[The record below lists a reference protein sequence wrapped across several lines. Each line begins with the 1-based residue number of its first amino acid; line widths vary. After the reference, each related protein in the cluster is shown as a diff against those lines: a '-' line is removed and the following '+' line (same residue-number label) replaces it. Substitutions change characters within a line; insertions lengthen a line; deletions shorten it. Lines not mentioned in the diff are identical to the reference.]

1 MTDWILENP
10 ENVSEAEIV
19 VGIPSY
25 NEADAIAFPT
35 EQAALGLTRFFPDR
49 KGVIVNCDNA
59 STDGTKEAFFNAPCV
74 GVPRMYVST
83 PPGVKGKGNNFRN
96 LFRLVTELGA
106 QAVVVVDADLK
117 SITPKW
123 IKNLGE
129 PLFEDFGFVAP
140 LYLRHK
146 YDGTITNN
154 IAYPLTRCLYG
165 RRVRQPI
172 GGDFGFSGALASFYL
187 GHETWNEDV
196 AQFGI
201 DIWMTTLAMYHRK
214 PITQAFLGR
223 PKIHRPKDPAASLGP
238 MFRQVVGTMFHL
250 MEPFAPFWKEV
261 RRSRPTAIFG
271 FGLGETEMPPPVN
284 VDVEALYRKFREGAD
299 RYEGAWEQALAPE
312 TFAKLREVRDMD
324 QSHFEFPIPLWAHV
338 LFDMAVAHRD
348 RRLPREELLDSLAPL
363 YYGRTLSFVRS
374 TEGMALQQ
382 AEEYVEEQCLAFEEA
397 KPYLVQRW
405 GD

>member
-1 MTDWILENP
+1 MADWILENP
-10 ENVSEAEIV
+10 ENVSDAEFV

-25 NEADAIAFPT
+25 NEADSIAFPV
-35 EQAALGLTRFFPDR
+35 EQAALGIKEFFGDR
-49 KGVIVNCDNA
+49 KCVIVNCDNA
-59 STDGTKEAFFNAPCV
+59 STDGTKEAFFGARCD
-74 GVPRMYVST
+74 VPRMYVST

-96 LFRLVTELGA
+96 LFRLVQDLGA

-123 IKNLGE
+123 IKALGE
-129 PLFEDFGFVAP
+129 PLFDDFGFVAP

-172 GGDFGFSGALASFYL
+172 GGDFGFSGELATFYL
-187 GHETWNEDV
+187 NHETWNEDV

-201 DIWMTTLAMYHRK
+201 DIWMTTLAMYHRR

-250 MEPFAPFWKEV
+250 MEAFAPFWKEV
-261 RRSRPTAIFG
+261 KRSRPTAIYG
-271 FGLGETEMPPPVN
+271 FGLGETEMPPPVH
-284 VDVEALYRKFREGAD
+284 VDVDALYRKFREGAE
-299 RYEGAWEQALAPE
+299 RYDAVWKEAFTPE
-312 TFAKLREVRDMD
+312 TYAKLQEVRGMEAA
-324 QSHFEFPIPLWAHV
+324 HFEFPIPLWAHV
-338 LFDMAVAHRD
+338 LFDTAVAHKNRVV
-348 RRLPREELLDSLAPL
+348 PRNDLLDALAPL
-363 YYGRTLSFVRS
+363 YFGRTLSFVRS

-382 AEEYVEEQCLAFEEA
+382 AEEYIEEQCLAFEEA
-397 KPYLVQRW
+397 KPYLVERW
-405 GD
+405 GA